1 MEHREYKSINK
12 SVRKKDSMQLL
23 LGKPVYTDDLVNNHP
38 LVVKILR
45 SPHPNAI
52 VEEINTA
59 IAKKVP
65 GIVDI
70 YTWEDVPDQRF
81 TNAGQ
86 TYPEASPYD
95 RLILDRH
102 VRFSGD
108 AVAIIAAET
117 EKAALKAMKLIK
129 VKYQIL
135 EAVLDYHTA
144 KDSEILVHPEEEW
157 VQYGPWG
164 GDHKR
169 NLVATERD
177 SKGDVDA
184 VMADCDVVI
193 DHVYHTKA
201 FNQAMMETF
210 RSYAEIDRYGRLH
223 MITSTQIV
231 FHTRR
236 IIARALGISKSKV
249 RVEKPRIGGGFGASR
264 RRYVMSILHLL
275 PGRQGVRP
283 RSSIQEK
290 NHRSQDRRDTRWRS
304 SFVWAQIRMVRF
316 VRLIFIHCLIPVP
329 MENMDRRRLD
339 CPDINQSQCIP
350 AHWKRTVSIMML
362 YIRIFRRRVHT
373 GVMGQR
379 REFLRWNLQ

>member
-59 IAKKVP
+59 IAKVP
-65 GIVDI
+65 GVVDI

-135 EAVLDYHTA
+135 EAVLD
-144 KDSEILVHPEEEW
+144 
-157 VQYGPWG
+157 
-164 GDHKR
+164 
-169 NLVATERD
+169 
-177 SKGDVDA
+177 
-184 VMADCDVVI
+184 
-193 DHVYHTKA
+193 
-201 FNQAMMETF
+201 
-210 RSYAEIDRYGRLH
+210 
-223 MITSTQIV
+223 
-231 FHTRR
+231 
-236 IIARALGISKSKV
+236 
-249 RVEKPRIGGGFGASR
+249 
-264 RRYVMSILHLL
+264 
-275 PGRQGVRP
+275 
-283 RSSIQEK
+283 
-290 NHRSQDRRDTRWRS
+290 
-304 SFVWAQIRMVRF
+304 
-316 VRLIFIHCLIPVP
+316 
-329 MENMDRRRLD
+329 
-339 CPDINQSQCIP
+339 
-350 AHWKRTVSIMML
+350 
-362 YIRIFRRRVHT
+362 
-373 GVMGQR
+373 
-379 REFLRWNLQ
+379 